1 MDLTKSYEVLGIPE
15 NSSMEEVE
23 KRFDLL
29 VRRLRGKQ
37 SIEGMDESESIV
49 TAYKVIKESERQAAV
64 DQYNQ
69 TRFGTDF
76 KKKERME
83 KAEHFWSYYRWH
95 VVGVIAAI
103 VILVM
108 VVNMVIEQRRLAAL
122 PPPALEVMLYGNYY
136 DTDEASIEQALLARY
151 TDWGR
156 VKVIVNYL
164 PSESSGAM
172 DPAYVQK
179 SFVVLAT
186 ERPDVY
192 ILDST
197 TFATLMEQGG
207 LTPLDELKSGIS
219 AEQLMTGTQPEDDQ
233 SHVYG
238 VKINNS
244 TLWNT
249 VKIADIDK
257 IAVIRQKPK
266 NLQNA
271 KRFIIDSAR

>member
-1 MDLTKSYEVLGIPE
+1 MDLAKAYEILGIPE
-15 NSSMEEVE
+15 GSSMEDVE
-23 KRFDLL
+23 KRFDIL
-29 VRRLRGKQ
+29 VRRLRGKP
-37 SIEGMDESESIV
+37 SIEGMDDSESIV
-49 TAYKVIKESERQAAV
+49 TAYKMIKESERQAAV
-64 DQYNQ
+64 DQYNK
-69 TRFGTDF
+69 TRFGTNY
-76 KKKERME
+76 KKKDRME

-95 VVGVIAAI
+95 VVGAIAVI

-108 VVNMVIEQRRLAAL
+108 IVNAVIEQRRLAAL
-122 PPPALEVMLYGNYY
+122 PPPALEVMLYGNYF

-151 TDWGR
+151 TEWER

-164 PSESSGAM
+164 PDEASGAM

-192 ILDST
+192 ILDAST
-197 TFATLMEQGG
+197 FTTLMEQGG

-219 AEQLMTGTQPEDDQ
+219 SGQLMTGTHPDDDQ

-244 TLWNT
+244 TLWKT
-249 VKIADIDK
+249 VNIPDIDK
-257 IAVIRQKPK
+257 IAVIRQDPK

-271 KRFIIDSAR
+271 KKFILDSAK